1 MKKILYVLAFCLVF
15 VSCSKD
21 DDFSKENDMVTI
33 SFNQQL
39 ISSNS
44 MTRSDGNEFLDII
57 KEQTP
62 DYVNVT
68 LKNLDLDKTYTC
80 KSNETITI
88 PIGNYEISAKCV
100 TPSYENVVGTSGLM
114 YKTPIIKC
122 NSFSHFI
129 SNTTQEVTLNCFYN
143 CYAVFALIDE
153 CKSCVA
159 YYFDK
164 DVNFYRNGKYYIAYF
179 NYSDAYG
186 INIRVTPYDDSTEF
200 ITTSF
205 NFNTTYDV
213 NKVFAEYGKYYVI
226 HPQKVDKASCSFN
239 VNITD
244 MEEGEF

>member
-39 ISSNS
+39 VSSNS
-44 MTRSDGNEFLDII
+44 MTRSEGNEFLDII
-57 KEQTP
+57 EEHTP

-68 LKNLDLDKTYTC
+68 LKNLDLDKAYTC

-88 PIGNYEISAKCV
+88 PIGNYEISAKIGANSSKYV
-100 TPSYENVVGTSGLM
+100 IGTSGSM
-114 YKTPIIKC
+114 YSSPILCMDKINC
-122 NSFSHFI
+122 TITH
-129 SNTTQEVTLNCFYN
+129 NTKLITLNVYYA

-153 CKSCVA
+153 CKTCVA
-159 YYFDK
+159 YYIDNNV
-164 DVNFYRNGKYYIAYF
+164 DFYKKGKYYIAYF
-179 NYSDAYG
+179 NYNESRGMD
-186 INIRVTPYDDSTEF
+186 IRLTPYDDSTEF
-200 ITTSF
+200 ITTTY
-205 NFNTTYDV
+205 NFSTTYDV

-226 HPQKVDKASCSFN
+226 HPQKVDKTSCSFN

-244 MEEGEF
+244 MEEGEI